1 LEFVGDANWY
11 AQWNANTQSYY
22 AWREITGRKK
32 LGMHGFLL
40 NPPAGLLP
48 DHINGLTLDNRR
60 ANLRPVTKSQNGM
73 NASVRRDSSTGLR
86 GVFRS
91 GRKFEAK
98 IKVNGKRHYLG
109 SFPTAQAAYEA
120 YCATAAQHH
129 GEYRRAL

>member
-60 ANLRPVTKSQNGM
+60 
-73 NASVRRDSSTGLR
+73 
-86 GVFRS
+86 
-91 GRKFEAK
+91 
-98 IKVNGKRHYLG
+98 VNGKRHYLG